1 MKFLLDLYKKATK
14 GDSFRPAEQPEKYLD
29 QIAIANANPNTNV
42 TSGKLNSIT
51 KNSSITG
58 VGTSQGTLP
67 GA

>member
-14 GDSFRPAEQPEKYLD
+14 GDSFRPADKPEKYMD
-29 QIAIANANPNTNV
+29 QIAIANANPNTKV

-58 VGTSQGTLP
+58 AGTTQGKLP